1 MVVIVVFLVLYLS
14 FVFILGFLFWENWFS
29 VFIVFDFFIFL
40 NVDFSIKRDLLKYR
54 KNGLILKFKKY
65 LCFVIK

>member
-54 KNGLILKFKKY
+54 ENGLILKFKKY

>member
-1 MVVIVVFLVLYLS
+1 MVVFVVFLVFFFNIL
-14 FVFILGFLFWENWFS
+14 FILGVLFWENWFS

-54 KNGLILKFKKY
+54 ENGLILMFKKY